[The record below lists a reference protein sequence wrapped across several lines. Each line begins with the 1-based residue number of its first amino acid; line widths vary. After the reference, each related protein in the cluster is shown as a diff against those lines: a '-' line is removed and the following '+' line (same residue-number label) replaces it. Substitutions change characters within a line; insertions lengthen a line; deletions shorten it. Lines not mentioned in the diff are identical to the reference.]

1 MFTGRK
7 WKFILFLNL
16 LAAFIQ
22 ARKLDGMGGCR
33 EWFKYKKYGYQ
44 CKVQKV
50 QQQAWIE

>member
-22 ARKLDGMGGCR
+22 ARKLDGMGGR

-44 CKVQKV
+44 CKMQKV